1 MKFTQNTPVVNPTT
15 IGNTR
20 IRPVTDPMAYGTA
33 GKEYEAMAGALGQVA
48 RVAKQQQDDMD
59 AADHM
64 NRRNI
69 IMGNITKRLYGE
81 DGLITNGVGI
91 NAKGLTDR
99 VQQVVQEEFER
110 GMDGANQRVRRSMA
124 GTFNENMGN
133 YQRIAAQQEGREF
146 NRQKEIDYNANQ
158 GLNIDRAVA
167 GYRDN
172 NSVTFAVNDG
182 MQLLHYRAKDQGWS
196 NAQLEQEKRKLI
208 GAIAGSAIQTAID
221 SSDLEQADNLLTTYG
236 AQMDQTARLK
246 FDNILKKNSD
256 IKMSREIGAELLKR
270 FGGDKEKAKDYLY
283 NVIGTETVSVGGR
296 EGHENAWVI
305 YDVFKAAGFDD
316 NAIAG
321 ILGRAQ
327 QEHNFSTDMAEEK
340 DVPGIGRVG
349 GFGMF
354 QWQMDPAYGGRG
366 IRFHQWAQENG
377 YDANDSKVQAMYALQ
392 EAMEKGL
399 TPQALN
405 GKSAEEVADIWT
417 RDWEGGKPGEERR
430 YAGEWLGR
438 IKKAAA
444 GAGGNFDKG
453 YNSIVGNKMDYG
465 EVGCVEAVVKGGKAA
480 GIPFFEKQAAAG
492 VVDCD
497 TLKQNASAAGIAV
510 ENFDPNNPP
519 RKGDVIIYDRGEKQH
534 AVTADGNGGYWGNS
548 SSQGKVVHGSD
559 YNEMGGKIPTQV
571 IRTGQLGGSG
581 SGGYTKRKYSEVQLN
596 ASWKQY
602 EAQLIDHDQAEAY
615 QKSER
620 VKSYIDGA
628 KGMTSQSDVVA
639 YMDRVKADP
648 TISIDDYNRIAGSVF
663 GYYGL
668 TRDGNEKGTRGGSGT
683 GGGSSSRGRVE
694 GVDGYTGVDGK
705 WYSKE
710 KYDAARENN
719 IRYQEKLRL
728 QEQGITK
735 ITPEEQKA
743 AIESSKIT
751 NAVENANYKTNG
763 LVSARKALD
772 ESGWD
777 YMKAVNVLVNKGI
790 MDDIAEASRYV
801 SKVIENNQS
810 DDE

>member
-20 IRPVTDPMAYGTA
+20 IRAVTDPMAYGTA

-64 NRRNI
+64 TRRNN

-110 GMDGANQRVRRSMA
+110 GMEGANQRVRRSMA

-158 GLNIDRAVA
+158 GLNIDRAVT
-167 GYRDN
+167 GCMDN
-172 NSVTFAVNDG
+172 NSVNFAVNDG
-182 MQLLHYRAKDQGWS
+182 LRLLQYRAKDQGWS

-208 GAIAGSAIQTAID
+208 GAIGGSAIQAAID
-221 SSDLEQADNLLTTYG
+221 NNNLEQAGILLTTYG
-236 AQMDQTARLK
+236 PQMDQAARMK
-246 FDNILKKNSD
+246 FENVVKKNTN
-256 IKMSREIGAELLKR
+256 IQLFREKGAELLKR
-270 FGGDKEKAKDYLY
+270 FGSDKEKAKEFLY
-283 NVIGTETVSVGGR
+283 NVWGVETETVGGSNDR
-296 EGHENAWVI
+296 FVRIAQKTAALIRQKIPNASPNLEKYLYGQMVHETGHFTHDRALANNN
-305 YDVFKAAGFDD
+305 FAGLHGGAD
-316 NAIAG
+316 
-321 ILGRAQ
+321 GR
-327 QEHNFSTDMAEEK
+327 H
-340 DVPGIGRVG
+340 
-349 GFGMF
+349 
-354 QWQMDPAYGGRG
+354 Y
-366 IRFHQWAQENG
+366 
-377 YDANDSKVQAMYALQ
+377 ANDDEYIQDYASFFTEGYHGNAVTAASGKEFAQRLSQ
-392 EAMEKGL
+392 SGWFTDPNVEGYGNNIEA
-399 TPQALN
+399 
-405 GKSAEEVADIWT
+405 SYAEYD
-417 RDWEGGKPGEERR
+417 
-430 YAGEWLGR
+430 
-438 IKKAAA
+438 KKAAA
-444 GAGGNFDKG
+444 GGGGNFDEG

-480 GIPFFEKQAAAG
+480 GIPFFEKQSAAG

-510 ENFDPNNPP
+510 EDFDPNNPP

-559 YNEMGGKIPTQV
+559 YNEMDGKIPTQV

-581 SGGYTKRKYSEVQLN
+581 SGGYTKKKYSEAQLDGM
-596 ASWKQY
+596 WRQY
-602 EAQLIDHDQAEAY
+602 EAQLVDHNQTEAY
-615 QKSER
+615 KKSER

-648 TISIDDYNRIAGSVF
+648 SISIDDYNKIAGSVF

-668 TRDGNEKGTRGGSGT
+668 TRDGNAKGTRGGSGT
-683 GGGSSSRGRVE
+683 GGGSSKGKVHGE
-694 GVDGYTGVDGK
+694 NGYYGKSGK
-705 WYSKE
+705 WYTMAQYEEAKRAAEEYKRLAELSEQGLYTIGDRQSYFNKE
-710 KYDAARENN
+710 TEILNDIWDNNYTDNVMIVTKGAFNRAKGDFYGTMRILQEEYGMAQDEAARYINH
-719 IRYQEKLRL
+719 YLGMQSS
-728 QEQGITK
+728 G
-735 ITPEEQKA
+735 EE
-743 AIESSKIT
+743 E
-751 NAVENANYKTNG
+751 
-763 LVSARKALD
+763 
-772 ESGWD
+772 
-777 YMKAVNVLVNKGI
+777 
-790 MDDIAEASRYV
+790 
-801 SKVIENNQS
+801 
-810 DDE
+810 